1 MQRARGSLAPS
12 FSSTST
18 FLAKQQVVSQRMT
31 NDVLSAKN
39 SNISDNLRCGFILS
53 WAIASRRRRCK
64 THYTCLYLR
73 WTSTRRFTLMH
84 TTQIHFMIHA
94 HENRNLQ
101 SHKSFPCEFAYSSNK
116 ISLNSIPYRNY
127 SFLTKKFAGF
137 NQNDF

>member
-18 FLAKQQVVSQRMT
+18 FLAKQQVVSQCMT

-39 SNISDNLRCGFILS
+39 SNISDNSAADLS
-53 WAIASRRRRCK
+53 YRRRRRCK
-64 THYTCLYLR
+64 IHYTCLYLR

-84 TTQIHFMIHA
+84 TMTQIHFMIHA

-101 SHKSFPCEFAYSSNK
+101 SHKSFPCEFAYFSNK
-116 ISLNSIPYRNY
+116 ISLNSIPCRNY